1 MRIAIVSDI
10 HANLAA
16 FEAVLRHAKSVG
28 YDKMVCL
35 GDVIGYGPDPVECID
50 LVREHC
56 EWSLLGNHDF
66 AALYEP
72 TNFNAAA
79 RDAVFWTRGET
90 LEQGWMKRK
99 FAEAR
104 GLAIPSQRSASAK
117 PTSMPLCMVGSFRY
131 ELAENGTVIVR
142 SHVGGSHFDGPTSVP
157 LAQPADTLVPVD
169 AESFGIRYLSGESEV
184 VLGADDTVRFNAWA
198 ASPRPTPK
206 PAFDLKVH
214 RQDPLWQELL
224 AAQRPRV
231 DFMFSISPRQIL
243 LDRYI
248 CVHAS
253 PSRPVNEYLF
263 PEDVAQGER
272 KLRRNFGALT
282 LADASGNPRRVSA
295 LVGHTHCP
303 GFLLEERDEI
313 ESRLREAAA
322 VSGGTSQSS
331 LLASEE
337 PNARYDWVPFE
348 QGLTEWSPSD
358 RDMLPGCR
366 FILNPGSVGQPRD
379 HDPRS
384 SYVILEEGE
393 NGATDRFT
401 FYRVAYDIARTQER
415 IRSHIDRGAPLK
427 DWLWQRLERGE

>member
-90 LEQGWMKRK
+90 LEQGWMKRQ
-99 FAEAR
+99 FAIAR
-104 GLAIPSQRSASAK
+104 GLAIPSQRSSAAK
-117 PTSMPLCMVGSFRY
+117 SAAAAPCMVGSYRY
-131 ELAENGTVIVR
+131 ELTEGGKVIVR
-142 SHVGGSHFDGPTSVP
+142 SHLAGARFDGPTSVP
-157 LAQPADTLVPVD
+157 LSEPADALVPLD
-169 AESFGIRYLSGESEV
+169 AESFSIRYLSGESEV
-184 VLGADDTVRFNAWA
+184 VQGADDAARFNTWA
-198 ASPRPTPK
+198 AAPRRTPK
-206 PAFDLKVH
+206 PQFDLKVH
-214 RQDPLWQELL
+214 RDDPLWQELL

-282 LADASGNPRRVSA
+282 LPDASGNSRRVSA

-322 VSGGTSQSS
+322 VGATGQQS
-331 LLASEE
+331 LLAPEE
-337 PNARYDWVPFE
+337 PSARYDWIAF
-348 QGLTEWSPSD
+348 QKGLTEWSPTD
-358 RDMLPGCR
+358 RDMLLGCR

-393 NGATDRFT
+393 NGAPDRFT
-401 FYRVAYDIARTQER
+401 FYRVEYDIARTQER
-415 IRSHIDRGAPLK
+415 IRDHIDRGAPLK

>member
-1 MRIAIVSDI
+1 
-10 HANLAA
+10 
-16 FEAVLRHAKSVG
+16 
-28 YDKMVCL
+28 MVCL

-90 LEQGWMKRK
+90 LEQGWMKRQ
-99 FAEAR
+99 FAIAR
-104 GLAIPSQRSASAK
+104 GLAIPSQRSSAAK
-117 PTSMPLCMVGSFRY
+117 SAAAAPCMVGSYRY
-131 ELAENGTVIVR
+131 ELTEGGKVIVR
-142 SHVGGSHFDGPTSVP
+142 SHLAGARFDGPTSVP
-157 LAQPADTLVPVD
+157 LSEPADALVPLD
-169 AESFGIRYLSGESEV
+169 AESFSIRYLSGESEV
-184 VLGADDTVRFNAWA
+184 VHGADDAARFNTWA
-198 ASPRPTPK
+198 AAPRRTPK
-206 PAFDLKVH
+206 PQFDLKVH
-214 RQDPLWQELL
+214 RDDPLWQELL

-282 LADASGNPRRVSA
+282 LPDASGNSRRVSA

-322 VSGGTSQSS
+322 VVPTYRMSAEAIQMHQGLNCVASASDREAIAFLILTGQFIGFLPDHYAAAWVAQGQMAASTAARQ
-331 LLASEE
+331 LLASMSNSDKTTVSGSE
-337 PNARYDWVPFE
+337 P
-348 QGLTEWSPSD
+348 
-358 RDMLPGCR
+358 
-366 FILNPGSVGQPRD
+366 
-379 HDPRS
+379 
-384 SYVILEEGE
+384 
-393 NGATDRFT
+393 
-401 FYRVAYDIARTQER
+401 
-415 IRSHIDRGAPLK
+415 
-427 DWLWQRLERGE
+427 

>member
-72 TNFNAAA
+72 SNFNVAA
-79 RDAVFWTRGET
+79 RDAVFWTRAET
-90 LEQGWMKRK
+90 LDQRWMKRQ
-99 FAEAR
+99 FAAAR
-104 GLAIPSQRSASAK
+104 GLAAPSQRSSSAK
-117 PTSMPLCMVGSFRY
+117 SSSAAPCIVGPYRY
-131 ELAENGTVIVR
+131 DLSEGGLAIVR
-142 SHVGGSHFDGPTSVP
+142 SHNAGSRFDGPTTVM
-157 LAQPADTLVPVD
+157 LTEPADALV
-169 AESFGIRYLSGESEV
+169 ALGHEEFRIRYLSGESELV
-184 VLGADDTVRFNAWA
+184 PGAHDAAQFNAWA
-198 ASPRPTPK
+198 AAPRPSPK
-206 PAFDLKVH
+206 PSFDLKIH
-214 RQDPLWQELL
+214 RTDPLWQELL

-272 KLRRNFGALT
+272 KLKRNFGALT
-282 LADASGNPRRVSA
+282 LPDTSGNPRRVSA

-303 GFLLEERDEI
+303 GFLLEERDEVEI
-313 ESRLREAAA
+313 RLREAAA
-322 VSGGTSQSS
+322 ANAAGQPS
-331 LLASEE
+331 LLPPEE
-337 PNARYDWVPFE
+337 PNARYDWVAFE
-348 QGLTEWSPSD
+348 QGLTEWSPTE

-393 NGATDRFT
+393 NGASDRFT
-401 FYRVAYDIARTQER
+401 FYRVEYDIARTQQR
-415 IRSHIDRGAPLK
+415 IRDHIDRGAPLK

>member
-28 YDKMVCL
+28 FDKMVCL

-79 RDAVFWTRGET
+79 RDAVFWTRAQT
-90 LEQGWMKRK
+90 VEQGWIRRK

-104 GLAIPSQRSASAK
+104 GLAIPSQRTSSTKSASL
-117 PTSMPLCMVGSFRY
+117 PPCIVGLYRY
-131 ELAENGTVIVR
+131 ELAEGGNSIYR
-142 SHVGGSHFDGPTSVP
+142 SHTAGTRFEGPSTIP
-157 LAQPADTLVPVD
+157 LAHTAEALIVD
-169 AESFGIRYLSGESEV
+169 GFESFVIRYVNGEIEHV
-184 VLGADDTVRFNAWA
+184 AGAHEAALFNAWA
-198 ASPRPTPK
+198 AAPRVAPK
-206 PAFDLKVH
+206 PHFDLRTH
-214 RQDPLWQELL
+214 GEDPLWLMLL
-224 AAQRPRV
+224 GQHLPRV

-263 PEDVAQGER
+263 PDDVTQGER
-272 KLRRNFGALT
+272 KLKRNFAALS
-282 LADASGNPRRVSA
+282 LPDASGNPRRVSA
-295 LVGHTHCP
+295 IVGHTHCP
-303 GFLLEERDEI
+303 GFILEDVDEISAKVRAAAEAQAGGSTSLLQDEESEINYDWMAFDAGLSEWAVSERDM
-313 ESRLREAAA
+313 
-322 VSGGTSQSS
+322 T
-331 LLASEE
+331 
-337 PNARYDWVPFE
+337 
-348 QGLTEWSPSD
+348 
-358 RDMLPGCR
+358 PGRR

-384 SYVILEEGE
+384 SYVILEEGTA
-393 NGATDRFT
+393 GAPDRFT
-401 FYRVAYDIARTQER
+401 FHRVEYDIRRTQDR
-415 IRSHIDRGAPLK
+415 IKDLILRGAPLK
-427 DWLWQRLERGE
+427 DWLWQRLEKGE

>member
-10 HANLAA
+10 HANLTA
-16 FEAVLRHAKSVG
+16 FQAVLRHAKSVG

-79 RDAVFWTRGET
+79 RDAVFWTRTQT
-90 LEQGWMKRK
+90 LEQGWMKRQ
-99 FAEAR
+99 FAIAR
-104 GLAIPSQRSASAK
+104 GLAIPSQRSSAAAA
-117 PTSMPLCMVGSFRY
+117 PAPAPCIVGSYRY
-131 ELAENGTVIVR
+131 ELTEGGKVIVR
-142 SHVGGSHFDGPTSVP
+142 SHMAGTRFDGPTSVP
-157 LAQPADTLVPVD
+157 LAEPADLLTVQD
-169 AESFGIRYLSGESEV
+169 SENFEIRYLSGESEL
-184 VLGADDTVRFNAWA
+184 VLGADESARFNAWA
-198 ASPRPTPK
+198 AAPRPAPK
-206 PAFDLKVH
+206 PQFDLKVH
-214 RQDPLWQELL
+214 RTDPLWQELL

-263 PEDVAQGER
+263 PEDIAQGER

-282 LADASGNPRRVSA
+282 LADASGNPRRVNA

-322 VSGGTSQSS
+322 VGASGQTS
-331 LLASEE
+331 LLTSEE
-337 PNARYDWVPFE
+337 PSARYDWLPFDA
-348 QGLTEWSPSD
+348 GLTEWSPTE

-384 SYVILEEGE
+384 SYAILEEGE
-393 NGATDRFT
+393 NGAPDRFT
-401 FYRVAYDIARTQER
+401 FYRVEYDIRETQER
-415 IRSHIDRGAPLK
+415 IRDHIKRGAPLK
-427 DWLWQRLERGE
+427 DSLWRRLEHGE